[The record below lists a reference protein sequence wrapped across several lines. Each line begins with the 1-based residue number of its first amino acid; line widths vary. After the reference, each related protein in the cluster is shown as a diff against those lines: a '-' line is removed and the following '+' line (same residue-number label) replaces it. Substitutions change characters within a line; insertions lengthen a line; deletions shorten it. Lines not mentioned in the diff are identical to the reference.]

1 MGNSHKNL
9 LLRNHWA
16 NCNQTLVEWSFYGPL
31 PANHNTIDHA
41 VVTWK
46 EYGTFREDITYPSPG
61 DVLGRSISTT
71 LGTVGST

>member
-1 MGNSHKNL
+1 
-9 LLRNHWA
+9 
-16 NCNQTLVEWSFYGPL
+16 LVEWSFYGPL

-61 DVLGRSISTT
+61 DVLGRSMSIPPK
-71 LGTVGST
+71 VGWNWPSGF